1 MQKAKGLLSSTL
13 LARDYRA
20 MKLFYI
26 DRINDH
32 VPGDFDSVERFL
44 TAVTESLKKT
54 TELDTGKHDII
65 RELLTC
71 SLLQDT
77 DCDVVVL
84 RSENSLILT
93 AYNHVIDYFQPT
105 EVARKP
111 VYDLEVRLIPD
122 MEELNPQQHIPT
134 RDVFECLQL
143 TSIKT
148 AAGKVRTILEGDD
161 WNFTEKPYAEQEEP
175 SHRRVQMFRKG
186 DHYIFLSFACN
197 ERQLK
202 HEGEDKAE

>member
-1 MQKAKGLLSSTL
+1 
-13 LARDYRA
+13 

-32 VPGDFDSVERFL
+32 VPGDFDSIERFL
-44 TAVTESLKKT
+44 TVVMESLKNT
-54 TELDTGKHDII
+54 TELDTGKYEII

-71 SLLQDT
+71 SLLDDT

-93 AYNHVIDYFQPT
+93 AYNHVIDYFEPT

-111 VYDLEVRLIPD
+111 VYDLEIRLIPD
-122 MEELNPQQHIPT
+122 MEELNPQQHIPL

-143 TSIKT
+143 TSIKA

-161 WNFTEKPYAEQEEP
+161 WNFTEKPFAEQEEP

-197 ERQLK
+197 ERQPK
-202 HEGEDKAE
+202 PEGEDKAE

>member
-1 MQKAKGLLSSTL
+1 
-13 LARDYRA
+13 

-32 VPGDFDSVERFL
+32 VPGDFDSVDSFL

-54 TELDTGKHDII
+54 TELDTDKHKIV

-71 SLLQDT
+71 SLLENT

-111 VYDLEVRLIPD
+111 VYDIEIRLIPD

-143 TSIKT
+143 TSIKS
-148 AAGKVRTILEGDD
+148 AAAKVYSILEQDG
-161 WNFTEKPYAEQEEP
+161 WHFTEKPCADQEEP

-202 HEGEDKAE
+202 HEGEEDKAE

>member
-1 MQKAKGLLSSTL
+1 
-13 LARDYRA
+13 

-32 VPGDFDSVERFL
+32 VPGDFDSIESFL

-54 TELDTGKHDII
+54 TELNADKHDII

-71 SLLQDT
+71 SLLQET

-148 AAGKVRTILEGDD
+148 AASNVRQILERDD
-161 WNFTEKPYAEQEEP
+161 WNFTEKPYAKQEEP

-197 ERQLK
+197 ERQPIQSDETETK
-202 HEGEDKAE
+202 

>member
-1 MQKAKGLLSSTL
+1 
-13 LARDYRA
+13 

-32 VPGDFDSVERFL
+32 VPGDFDSIEAFL

-54 TELDTGKHDII
+54 TELNTEKHDIV

-105 EVARKP
+105 DVARKP
-111 VYDLEVRLIPD
+111 VYDLEIRLIPD

-148 AAGKVRTILEGDD
+148 AASTVHNILERDG
-161 WNFTEKPYAEQEEP
+161 WSFTEKPSVEQEEP

-197 ERQLK
+197 ERQPVQK
-202 HEGEDKAE
+202 EQATDTEK